1 MTDNSQVQ
9 QVRDRV
15 DHVLATRHDE
25 LYGKVLACVA
35 DVLAID
41 PAKITPAAS
50 LIDDLGAESLD
61 FLDLVFRL
69 ETDYKVKIPRDGI
82 RLMAQD
88 GLADGFEQAG
98 VLTPAALERLRILM
112 PEVAQAR
119 LVPGLR
125 SHQLPNL
132 FTVETFVRLVA
143 WRLAGAEPGGPT
155 EGRRRCASAGT
166 ARRARARS
174 FRLDPAA
181 PAGSRETARARRE
194 SSS

>member
-9 QVRDRV
+9 DVRNRV
-15 DHVLATRHDE
+15 DTLLATRHDE
-25 LYGKVLACVA
+25 LYGKVLGCVA

-41 PAKITPAAS
+41 PGKITPAAS

-69 ETDYKVKIPRDGI
+69 ETDHKIKIPRDGI
-82 RLMAQD
+82 RLVAQD
-88 GLADGFEQAG
+88 GLGEGFEQAG

-119 LVPGLR
+119 LAPGLKT
-125 SHQLPNL
+125 HQIPNL

-143 WRLAGAEPGGPT
+143 WRLAENN
-155 EGRRRCASAGT
+155 
-166 ARRARARS
+166 
-174 FRLDPAA
+174 
-181 PAGSRETARARRE
+181 
-194 SSS
+194 

>member
-1 MTDNSQVQ
+1 MTDNSRIMTDNSQVQ
-9 QVRDRV
+9 KVREGV
-15 DHVLATRHDE
+15 DAVLAKQHDQ

-41 PAKITPAAS
+41 PTKITPTAS

-69 ETDYKVKIPRDGI
+69 ETDHKVKIPRDGI
-82 RLMAQD
+82 RLVAQE

-98 VLTPAALERLRILM
+98 VLTPAAIERLRILM
-112 PEVAQAR
+112 PEVSQAK

-125 SHQLPNL
+125 AHQLPNL

-143 WRLAGAEPGGPT
+143 WRL
-155 EGRRRCASAGT
+155 SDSGT
-166 ARRARARS
+166 S
-174 FRLDPAA
+174 N
-181 PAGSRETARARRE
+181 
-194 SSS
+194 

>member
-1 MTDNSQVQ
+1 MTDNLKIMTDNSQVQ
-9 QVRDRV
+9 KVRDGV
-15 DHVLATRHDE
+15 DAVLAKQHDQ

-41 PAKITPAAS
+41 PTKITPTAS

-69 ETDYKVKIPRDGI
+69 ETDHKVKIPRDGI
-82 RLMAQD
+82 RLVAQE

-98 VLTPAALERLRILM
+98 VLTPAAIERLRILM
-112 PEVAQAR
+112 PEVSQAK

-125 SHQLPNL
+125 AHQIPNL

-143 WRLAGAEPGGPT
+143 WRL
-155 EGRRRCASAGT
+155 SDSGT
-166 ARRARARS
+166 S
-174 FRLDPAA
+174 N
-181 PAGSRETARARRE
+181 
-194 SSS
+194 

>member
-1 MTDNSQVQ
+1 MTDNSKTMTDNSQVQ
-9 QVRDRV
+9 KVREGV
-15 DHVLATRHDE
+15 DAVLAKQHDQ

-41 PAKITPAAS
+41 PTKITPTAS

-69 ETDYKVKIPRDGI
+69 ETDHKVKIPRDGI
-82 RLMAQD
+82 RLVAQE

-98 VLTPAALERLRILM
+98 VLTPAAIERLRILM
-112 PEVAQAR
+112 PEVSQAK

-125 SHQLPNL
+125 AHQLPNL

-143 WRLAGAEPGGPT
+143 WRL
-155 EGRRRCASAGT
+155 SDSGT
-166 ARRARARS
+166 S
-174 FRLDPAA
+174 N
-181 PAGSRETARARRE
+181 
-194 SSS
+194 